1 MKKEKTSKKRLKEI
15 KKEVLE
21 KYYCWFMA
29 NDVWL
34 YCFTFYQRIIN

>member
-21 KYYCWFMA
+21 KYIRACKLFCVKA
-29 NDVWL
+29 VSND
-34 YCFTFYQRIIN
+34 RI

>member
-15 KKEVLE
+15 KKEV
-21 KYYCWFMA
+21 YYCWFMA